1 MYDPLALEL
10 QRTTQQRIRHDAE
23 RITIRHR
30 IRGRRVRT
38 TSAGDLGH

>member
-23 RITIRHR
+23 RVTVRRR
-30 IRGRRVRT
+30 IRGRRSRNT
-38 TSAGDLGH
+38 TAGNPGH